1 MNRTERR
8 ILKRSDLKTL
18 KTKKVVFDQ
27 HKQMI
32 KHKQRK
38 YDEKSFLFT
47 LIISV
52 ILILLFT
59 FWL

>member
-18 KTKKVVFDQ
+18 KSKKIVFDDHRQ
-27 HKQMI
+27 II
-32 KHKQRK
+32 KHRQKK
-38 YDEKSFLFT
+38 YNEKSFLFT
-47 LIISV
+47 LIFSIIV
-52 ILILLFT
+52 ILLFT